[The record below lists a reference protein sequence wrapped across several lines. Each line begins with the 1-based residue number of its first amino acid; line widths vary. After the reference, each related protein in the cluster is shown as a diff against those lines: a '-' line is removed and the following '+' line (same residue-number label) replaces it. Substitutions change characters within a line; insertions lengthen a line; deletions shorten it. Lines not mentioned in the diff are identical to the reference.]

1 MRPPKF
7 EIKRYVR
14 LARGW
19 RYCPPAYGN
28 NNKAKPN
35 LVVIDGKEET
45 FLEDGAYYLS
55 VQGQW
60 VKAGD
65 TMADAQAERTH
76 RIARQQYERAT
87 GEKLPDVSNGTPLAV
102 AVARYFSNLEAQ
114 GKDPKTIRA
123 YRSAVDP
130 FVAQCK
136 KRFVEEIGKQDLI
149 DFMGWL
155 RRQPVAQRKH
165 GNPERTYAN
174 KVGHV
179 AIFLKAFGVSKL
191 LKKSEYPQ
199 YEEKT
204 VTAHTEGCTR

>member
-1 MRPPKF
+1 MKAPKF

-35 LVVIDGKEET
+35 VVVIDGKEET
-45 FLEDGAYYLS
+45 FLEGGAYYLS
-55 VQGQW
+55 VKGQW

-65 TMADAQAERTH
+65 TIGEAQAERTR
-76 RIARQQYERAT
+76 RIAKQPYERAT
-87 GEKLPDVSNGTPLAV
+87 GEKLPEVPNGTPLAV
-102 AVARYFSNLEAQ
+102 ALARYFSNLEAQ
-114 GKDPKTIRA
+114 GKDPKAIQT

-149 DFMGWL
+149 DYMGWL
-155 RRQPVAQRKH
+155 RRQPVPQRKH
-165 GNPERTYAN
+165 GNPERTYSN
-174 KVGHV
+174 KIGHV
-179 AIFLKAFGVSKL
+179 AIFLKTFGVSKL
-191 LKKSEYPQ
+191 LKSRSIRSTQRRP
-199 YEEKT
+199 
-204 VTAHTEGCTR
+204 